1 MRLHA
6 NAEVRVAGR
15 TSAHAGIPL
24 PRKADPLPV
33 LHPRRDLD
41 GESPGRPAVL
51 SRNLDHLLG
60 ALVGLRESDL
70 DLALDILALS
80 SARSRP
86 RTCATE
92 HVVRVGEPAV
102 RGLSKEGAEEVGE
115 PTRIVAERVLAR
127 LSRVHVLEAAGPRGT
142 SAPLRELLPLGSDSV
157 ISLSLVGIAQDF
169 VSLVDLLEAPL
180 GVRLLVDV
188 RVVLT
193 RELPVGLLDVV
204 GRGVLRNAQ
213 RLVVVLVLDRHRFRP
228 RKLVRWRGRRD
239 ARTRRLDLRGGHVR
253 SGQQRRLEHLVDRF
267 HELDVDRVDD
277 LLRYIDEI
285 LLVLL
290 RHEEDLDPGAVR
302 REQLLLHAADGQDES
317 TERDLAGH
325 RDVLADLATGQCRH
339 DRRRHG
345 HAGRRTVLGDGPRRH
360 VDVHGVVLEEALR
373 HAELRVVRSHVAERR
388 DGRLFHDLL
397 DLTGE
402 DELLLLRSLVHDRRL
417 DREDVAAVLGHRN
430 AGGRADLVFLLG
442 QTVVVPLGTEVRREV
457 LGLDL
462 DRLGLA
468 LGDRARD
475 LAVDRAD
482 LPLEVA
488 DAGLAR
494 VLADEPEERVVA
506 HHQLAFLEAVLL
518 QLLRQEEALRD
529 MHLLVLGV
537 AGEPDDL
544 HAVAERRD
552 DRVLDVRGRDEDH
565 LGEVV
570 RHLEVVVAERVVLLG
585 VEDLEERRARVT
597 AEVRADLVDLVEH
610 EHGVDLSRGLHVL
623 QDAAGERAHVG
634 APVAA
639 DLGLVA
645 DAAERHADELAAH
658 RASDGLAEARLADAG
673 RADEAEDGRAQ
684 VVAELAHGHVLDD
697 PVLHLR
703 QAVVVL
709 VEDLRGLGDVPVV
722 ARRLVPGQRDEPVH
736 IGPDDAGLR
745 RGLRDLLETAH
756 FLEGLLLH
764 RVGHAG
770 LFDLL
775 LELAPLRATLV
786 LAALLLARLHL
797 LAEDVLALRL
807 VEGLLDLAL
816 DLRLQLE
823 DLVLLREEDR
833 EELEALD
840 ERPRLEQLLA
850 LLEREVGARR
860 DEVGEVRGI
869 LGVLRRHRDLRQD
882 RATVVDVLLEEGAH
896 AADERLALD
905 RVPEILGERLERR
918 AEEAL
923 LRLVAGD
930 PDALEALDD
939 DLGAAVGDAQ
949 EAHDLGDGADAVD
962 LLGRYVVDLGVA
974 LRREDDVVFLLG
986 HRRIDGGDALLTTD
1000 PERDHELREHDRFA
1014 QRHERQVAR
1023 VGIPLR
1029 VGDRGGRLGVGHSSS
1044 LSLSDLTACVTWL
1057 LVVLFALI
1065 LIVRGLVL
1073 SAFGTTSSRTPFVNF
1088 ASTLFGSICTGRVK
1102 ARWNFPARRS

>member
-1 MRLHA
+1 MAVLRL
-6 NAEVRVAGR
+6 VRR
-15 TSAHAGIPL
+15 
-24 PRKADPLPV
+24 
-33 LHPRRDLD
+33 RRD
-41 GESPGRPAVL
+41 GL
-51 SRNLDHLLG
+51 SR
-60 ALVGLRESDL
+60 AS
-70 DLALDILALS
+70 
-80 SARSRP
+80 
-86 RTCATE
+86 
-92 HVVRVGEPAV
+92 
-102 RGLSKEGAEEVGE
+102 
-115 PTRIVAERVLAR
+115 
-127 LSRVHVLEAAGPRGT
+127 
-142 SAPLRELLPLGSDSV
+142 
-157 ISLSLVGIAQDF
+157 
-169 VSLVDLLEAPL
+169 
-180 GVRLLVDV
+180 
-188 RVVLT
+188 
-193 RELPVGLLDVV
+193 
-204 GRGVLRNAQ
+204 
-213 RLVVVLVLDRHRFRP
+213 
-228 RKLVRWRGRRD
+228 
-239 ARTRRLDLRGGHVR
+239 RLDLRRGHAR
-253 SGQQRRLEHLVDRF
+253 ARKQRGLQDLVDAL
-267 HELDVDRVDD
+267 HELDLHRVGD
-277 LLRYIDEI
+277 LLGHVDEI

-290 RHEEDLDPGAVR
+290 RHEERLETRAVG
-302 REQLLLHAADGQDES
+302 REELLLRATDRQDEA
-317 TERDLAGH
+317 TERDLARH
-325 RDVLADLATGQCRH
+325 RDVLPNLTAGERGHNGGRH
-339 DRRRHG
+339 RHSRRR
-345 HAGRRTVLGDGPRRH
+345 AVLGDRSGRH

-373 HAELRVVRSHVAERR
+373 HAELRVVGANVAEGR
-388 DGRLFHDLL
+388 DRGLLHDLL
-397 DLTGE
+397 DLAGE
-402 DELLLLRSLVHDRRL
+402 HERLLHAALVHDRRL
-417 DREDVAAVLGHRN
+417 DGEAVAALLGHRH
-430 AGGRADLVFLLG
+430 AGGRADLVLFLREA
-442 QTVVVPLGTEVRREV
+442 VVEPLGAQVRVEV
-457 LGLDL
+457 LGLHRDG
-462 DRLGLA
+462 LGLRF
-468 LGDRARD
+468 GDRARD
-475 LAVDRAD
+475 FAADRAD
-482 LPLEVA
+482 LALEIA
-488 DAGLAR
+488 DTGLAR
-494 VLADEPEERVVA
+494 VLTHELAEGVVRDRE
-506 HHQLAFLEAVLL
+506 LPVLEAVLL
-518 QLLRQEEALRD
+518 ELLRKQEARGD
-529 MHLLVLGV
+529 VHLLVLGV

-597 AEVRADLVDLVEH
+597 AEVRAGLVDLVEH

-684 VVAELAHGHVLDD
+684 VLAELAHGHVLDD

-775 LELAPLRATLV
+775 LELAQLRATLV
-786 LAALLLARLHL
+786 LAELLLDRLHL
-797 LAEDVLALRL
+797 LAEDVLALCL

-840 ERPRLEQLLA
+840 ERPRLEELLA
-850 LLEREVGARR
+850 LLEREVGTRG

-869 LGVLRRHRDLRQD
+869 LGVLRRHRDLGQD

-986 HRRIDGGDALLTTD
+986 HRRVDGGDALLTTD
-1000 PERDHELREHDRFA
+1000 PERDDELREHDRFA

-1023 VGIPLR
+1023 VRIPLR